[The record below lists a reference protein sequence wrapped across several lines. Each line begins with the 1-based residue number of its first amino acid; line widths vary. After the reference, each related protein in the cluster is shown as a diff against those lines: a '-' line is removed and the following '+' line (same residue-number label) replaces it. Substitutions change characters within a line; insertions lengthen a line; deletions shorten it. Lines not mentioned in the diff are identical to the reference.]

1 MEKIVAMSDWANKAA
16 ALPIAFAQVREDPRL
31 DVECCRALPANAT
44 VAMIASGGDTA
55 VCLSRL
61 PLGRLLLVDINPAQL
76 ALARCKAHLAR
87 SATREHALGWLGHRP
102 APRLESIQRVL
113 EKLRLSE
120 DALGP
125 LKQVAQLGPDYSG
138 RYEMLF
144 AALQIHFREHR
155 IAVHDWLEGKA
166 QISHT
171 ALDTAFAEVMSL
183 ETLVTLFGPE
193 ATQNPRVPFAQHF
206 AERTRIA
213 FTKASPHENPFLWQ
227 ILAGCFPPGTPWDWL
242 AEKAWTPPMVEPE
255 YIQAKL
261 RDALDALPPESVD
274 FVHLSNIL
282 DWLSPDE
289 ATAAL
294 HSTHR
299 VLKVGGRT
307 LLRQLNSSLDIQKLA
322 SDFHWDTAAARSMEL
337 RDRSFFYPELHL
349 GQKR

>member
-1 MEKIVAMSDWANKAA
+1 MTDWATNAA

-31 DVECCRALPANAT
+31 DVECCLALPANAT

-61 PLGRLLLVDINPAQL
+61 PLRRLLLVDTNPAQL

-87 SATREHALGWLGHRP
+87 NATREHALEWLGHRP

-113 EKLRLSE
+113 EKLRLPE
-120 DALGP
+120 DTLGP
-125 LKQVAQLGPDYSG
+125 LKQIAQLGPDYSG

-144 AALQIHFREHR
+144 AALRIHFREHG
-155 IAVHDWLEGKA
+155 IATHDWLEGKMRP
-166 QISHT
+166 SNT
-171 ALDTAFAEVMSL
+171 ALDTGFAEVMNL
-183 ETLVTLFGPE
+183 ETLVALFGPQ

-206 AERTRIA
+206 AERTRLA

-227 ILAGCFPPGTPWDWL
+227 IFAGCFPPGVPCDWL

-255 YIQAKL
+255 YIQAQMQ
-261 RDALDALPPESVD
+261 DALDGLPPESVD
-274 FVHLSNIL
+274 FIHLSNIL

-289 ATAAL
+289 ATAVL
-294 HSTHR
+294 HSAHR
-299 VLKVGGRT
+299 VLKADGRT
-307 LLRQLNSSLDIQKLA
+307 LLRQLNSSLDIPKLA
-322 SDFHWDTAAARSMEL
+322 SDFRWAPTAARSMEL